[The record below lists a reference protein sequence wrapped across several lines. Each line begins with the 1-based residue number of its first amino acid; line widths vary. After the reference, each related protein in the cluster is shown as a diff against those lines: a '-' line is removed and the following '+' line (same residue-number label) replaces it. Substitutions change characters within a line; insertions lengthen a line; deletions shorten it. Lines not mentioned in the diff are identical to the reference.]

1 MKNLIEGAG
10 GTLEAF
16 YFGFGE
22 TDAYTIADLP
32 DDATAVAFSLAAA
45 ATGMMVLKTTV
56 LVTPETVDQAIATKV
71 SFRTP
76 GTLPT
81 VRATRARG
89 HSRYRTLRRDPPGA
103 AWLGSERTGARKA
116 S

>member
-1 MKNLIEGAG
+1 MGKYLFHATYGPESVAGLLNDERGGTRRSEVVKNLIEGAG
-10 GTLEAF
+10 GTLQAF

-45 ATGMMVLKTTV
+45 ASSMMVLKTTV

-71 SFRTP
+71 RFRTP
-76 GTLPT
+76 G
-81 VRATRARG
+81 A
-89 HSRYRTLRRDPPGA
+89 
-103 AWLGSERTGARKA
+103 
-116 S
+116 